1 MRAPCPIVESAMPE
15 ETSRHQPAPPTSPS
29 TSAGREAPSGEDIL
43 AIIRNV
49 ESQLD
54 QLKQAK
60 TDQERMLQ
68 TLLHQQ
74 SDLEQ
79 QDHQLVGRAKRL
91 EEREERVRQAE
102 AREAERAAEIDRRAA
117 EIAGAE
123 QELAEQ
129 GRHLAEREEALAVR
143 EREAIEQQQAFESQF
158 AEILEQAQAFKSD
171 RADFAR
177 ARAEL
182 EGELDRLR
190 ERAAKIEGDLQTA
203 IDERG
208 VLESDNARL
217 RGELEA
223 ARESTQGAEATD
235 QAVRSLRA
243 SLEKREAQ
251 VAELMQKLDAA
262 RSEAE
267 RFRQSLPDSSSRDQ
281 RLAEAH
287 EELESLRAEVVSA
300 IGAREALA
308 RLREEHEALKQRV
321 EGGGDPASNEE
332 LAQLRESL
340 AGAAAQAEAIAA
352 AGAGLQ
358 KLQELIASQD
368 LSPEASRELAE
379 EVRRQ
384 RDRADAARADAD
396 ELRRKLEEVSARAAE
411 LEKARAPVG
420 DEAAR
425 EQIARRDK
433 AIAQLTA
440 QLKDSET
447 ARAELLSRQSK
458 PRSGGSRFEAQR
470 RARLKAVRNSL
481 RDKAARLAQAKQI
494 IEQRQSECEQ
504 ILKLRSELAASREA
518 LAREKKD
525 LAKTSA
531 KSGAG
536 MAAVLGAIAMLAL
549 APLAWK
555 ASAIY
560 APADHLATARLELR
574 ARDGGAPSAES
585 RQRFQTLVADLAQ
598 DPQLIDQAATRMSR
612 RGIEDYAQS
621 APLAAAL
628 RERLDVSFPEPGAAE
643 IAFTDRG
650 DLLTRRALET
660 YIAALVSAA
669 NDRSAARLENT
680 IVAVAEPPAEA
691 SPVSRGAQPFVAA
704 GIWAGSSLVALAF
717 LALVA
722 IGMTKARE
730 RIRSEEAMLN
740 AARDGS
746 GIGWGDLPGA

>member
-1 MRAPCPIVESAMPE
+1 MPE
-15 ETSRHQPAPPTSPS
+15 ETSHNQAAGQTPPD
-29 TSAGREAPSGEDIL
+29 AGAHSGEDIL

-49 ESQLD
+49 EAQLD

-68 TLLHQQ
+68 SLLHQQ

-79 QDHQLVGRAKRL
+79 QDHQLVDRSQRL
-91 EEREERVRQAE
+91 EEREKAAEDAETRV
-102 AREAERAAEIDRRAA
+102 AERAAELDRRAA
-117 EIAGAE
+117 ELASAE

-129 GRHLAEREEALAVR
+129 GRHLAEREESIALR
-143 EREAIEQQQAFESQF
+143 ERETIEQQQAFESQF
-158 AEILEQAQAFKSD
+158 TEILEQAQAFKSD
-171 RADFAR
+171 RAEFTKAK
-177 ARAEL
+177 AEL
-182 EGELDRLR
+182 ESELERLR
-190 ERAAKIEGDLQTA
+190 ERAGKLETDLETA
-203 IDERG
+203 VDERG

-223 ARESTQGAEATD
+223 ARESAASDETTEE
-235 QAVRSLRA
+235 AVRSLRA
-243 SLEKREAQ
+243 SLEKREQ
-251 VAELMQKLDAA
+251 QIAELMQKLDAA
-262 RSEAE
+262 RTEAE
-267 RFRQSLPDSSSRDQ
+267 RFRQSLPGDSSRDQ

-287 EELESLRAEVVSA
+287 EELESLRAEVASA
-300 IGAREALA
+300 IRAREELA
-308 RLREEHEALKQRV
+308 RLKHEHEALKQRL
-321 EGGGDPASNEE
+321 EGAAEPATSEE
-332 LAQLRESL
+332 LARLRESI
-340 AGAAAQAEAIAA
+340 AGATAQAETIAA

-368 LSPEASRELAE
+368 LSPEASQELAE

-396 ELRRKLEEVSARAAE
+396 ELREKLEEVSARARE
-411 LEKARAPVG
+411 LEQAPAPVE
-420 DEAAR
+420 DDAAR

-433 AIAQLTA
+433 AIEQLTA

-447 ARAELLSRQSK
+447 ARAQMLERQSASR
-458 PRSGGSRFEAQR
+458 PGASRFEAQR

-481 RDKAARLAQAKQI
+481 RDKAARLAQAKEI

-518 LAREKKD
+518 LAREKQD

-536 MAAVLGAIAMLAL
+536 LAAILAAVAMIAL

-555 ASAIY
+555 ASAIF
-560 APADHLATARLELR
+560 APADHLSTARLELR
-574 ARDGGAPSAES
+574 ARDGGAPSDDS
-585 RQRFQTLVADLAQ
+585 RQRFQTLIADLAQ
-598 DPQLIDQAATRMSR
+598 DPQLVDQTATRMSR
-612 RGIEDYAQS
+612 RGIETYAQA

-628 RERLDVSFPEPGAAE
+628 RERLDVSFPEPGAVE
-643 IAFTDRG
+643 IAYTDQG
-650 DLLTRRALET
+650 DLLTKRALET

-680 IVAVAEPPAEA
+680 TIAVAKPPEEP
-691 SPVSRGAQPFVAA
+691 SPVSRGAQPFIAA
-704 GIWAGSSLVALAF
+704 GIWAGSSLLTLAF
-717 LALVA
+717 LAIVA

-746 GIGWGDLPGA
+746 GIGWGDLPRT